1 MTTPQHD
8 DEIYK
13 DILLESLEQ
22 AIEEGDLEEDILPA
36 LRAFNEVTGVVT
48 VQSCSGHPERDIY
61 FAFIDMHICEYL
73 WDWIQDSI
81 GFILEDDP
89 VAAIQLHYDTTAE
102 GIQRVL
108 RVRSHGGTWGEAA
121 VPGFLSIAKKLKRAF

>member
-1 MTTPQHD
+1 MPAPQHD

-22 AIEEGDLEEDILPA
+22 AIEQGDLEEEILPA

-61 FAFIDMHICEYL
+61 FAFIDMHICGYL

-81 GFILEDDP
+81 QFVLDGDP
-89 VAAIQLHYDTTAE
+89 VAAIQLHYDTGEE
-102 GIQRVL
+102 GIQRVM
-108 RVRSHGGTWGEAA
+108 RVRSHGGMWGAAA
-121 VPGFLSIAKKLKRAF
+121 VPGFV